1 MKGIQST
8 HSVTYRVAE
17 GKVYNNVYPDVPTNS
32 GLVRK
37 LTLKDSFCSF
47 FKEIPMSLRKTEK
60 RPASQLINKRHK
72 KRKFETLEKRLK
84 NQKRVGEHWIKLQ
97 NQGETTD
104 PKWV

>member
-1 MKGIQST
+1 MQD
-8 HSVTYRVAE
+8 TYRVAE

-37 LTLKDSFCSF
+37 LTLKDSFCCF
-47 FKEIPMSLRKTEK
+47 FKEISMSLLKTEK

-72 KRKFETLEKRLK
+72 KRKFEHLEKQLSK
-84 NQKRVGEHWIKLQ
+84 QKHVGAQREYWAALEKE
-97 NQGETTD
+97 GKTTD